1 MRICLSE
8 CFEVNAIFDWL
19 NKYLRARVCHLFSL
33 RKTARSSVFQC
44 FFTFLSQLSQ
54 LFSLSSSTTITTY
67 PQQQQQVKVQ
77 QFVKYF
83 FQIFAF
89 LEYL

>member
-1 MRICLSE
+1 MG
-8 CFEVNAIFDWL
+8 
-19 NKYLRARVCHLFSL
+19 
-33 RKTARSSVFQC
+33 Q
-44 FFTFLSQLSQ
+44 
-54 LFSLSSSTTITTY
+54 
-67 PQQQQQVKVQ
+67 QQQQQVKVQ